1 MNQID
6 AENKGNTMK
15 VVSIANQ
22 KGGVG
27 KSTYAVNLAA
37 ALALILNYERR
48 STPGR
53 VLLVDM
59 DPQMHSAATL
69 AGGVFRPPAQR
80 GDRHARVSLG
90 ELLMDEVGVP
100 VPSTI
105 LTSSIPLR
113 SNQNLD
119 YFPSSKAKMKAASRL
134 LSMEADGD
142 FRLNYLLNALEHL
155 YTYVVIDT
163 PPSLDVMT
171 VNSLVAADFVI
182 VPIQLKGF
190 SLDGLTDL
198 LTTIQQ
204 IQRSKNPQLRL
215 LGLQPTMC
223 DFRRAEE
230 TELHQ
235 SLVNKYGKLLLP
247 PTSNRAD
254 VEYAL
259 SEGQDIFSFRPPRLD
274 QEALAGANPAT
285 QEFARATA
293 EVRRRMET

>member
-1 MNQID
+1 
-6 AENKGNTMK
+6 MK
-15 VVSIANQ
+15 VISIANQ

-37 ALALILNYERR
+37 ALALIVNYEQRNA
-48 STPGR
+48 PGR
-53 VLLVDM
+53 GLLVDM
-59 DPQMHSAATL
+59 DPQTHSAATL
-69 AGGVFRPPAQR
+69 AGGVFCPPAQR
-80 GDRHARVSLG
+80 GDYHAKATLG
-90 ELLMDEVGVP
+90 ELLMDEVALP
-100 VPSTI
+100 APAAI
-105 LTSSIPLR
+105 LTANIPAR
-113 SNQNLD
+113 APHNLD

-134 LSMEADGD
+134 LSLEADGD
-142 FRLNYLLNALEHL
+142 FRLNYLLNALEHV
-155 YTYVVIDT
+155 YTYAVIDT

-171 VNSLVAADFVI
+171 VNSLVAADYVV

-204 IQRSKNPQLRL
+204 IQRSKNPQLKL

-230 TELHQ
+230 LELHQ
-235 SLVNKYGKLLLP
+235 SLLKKYGKLVLP

-259 SEGQDIFSFRPPRLD
+259 TEGQDIFSFRPPRTD
-274 QEALAGANPAT
+274 QDGLAGANPAA
-285 QEFARATA
+285 QEFARAA
-293 EVRRRMET
+293 EEVRRRMGA